1 MLIIIVSFIIL
12 AIAICSIVS
21 NYVSAANQELV
32 SRMASSAHDF
42 LNEGFLSYKKETYGL
57 GEFRYFVGR
66 NTESIEA
73 VFSSLIK
80 LTGDDQTVIVI
91 TDADGKILMLY
102 GDDNNIIDENMI
114 SREVIENLKREGGS
128 GNSSDLVN
136 VFKTTSTSQAY
147 SVNSDSGEA
156 HGYVIASIYSSWI
169 GELNRVIMKTVII
182 SSIWVL
188 IASLIMVYYL
198 TEHVIGPMRKM
209 RIAAKKF
216 SQGHF
221 EARVPVKGSDE
232 IAELALAFNNMA
244 SSLEKLEF
252 MRSSFLANV
261 SHDLRTP
268 MTTISG
274 FVDGILDG
282 TITPDRQGHYLEIVS
297 SEVKRLSRLVSSL
310 LDISKMQAGEKK
322 FVPVDFDICEMGRQI
337 LISFEQ
343 QLTQKNLDV
352 EFETSSDKI
361 MAFADKDAIH
371 QVFYNLCHNAVK
383 FSKEGGKYKVSIIEN
398 NKKIRVSVYNEGDG
412 IQKEDIPYVFD
423 RFYKGDK
430 SRGLD
435 RTGAGL
441 GLYIAKT
448 IMNSHGE
455 DLTVDSVYGEYCEFT
470 FTLKCSSQSNI

>member
-1 MLIIIVSFIIL
+1 MLIIVVSFIIL

-73 VFSSLIK
+73 VFSSLIR
-80 LTGDDQTVIVI
+80 LTGDDQTVIII
-91 TDADGKILMLY
+91 TDAEGKILMLY
-102 GDDNNIIDENMI
+102 GDDNNIIDEKMI
-114 SREVIENLKREGGS
+114 SNEVIENLKRDGGS

-147 SVNSDSGEA
+147 SVNTDNGEA

-310 LDISKMQAGEKK
+310 LDISRMQAGEKK

-343 QLTQKNLDV
+343 QLTRKNLDV

-398 NKKIRVSVYNEGDG
+398 NKKIRVSVFNEGEG
-412 IQKEDIPYVFD
+412 IQEDDIPYVFE

-455 DLTVDSVYGEYCEFT
+455 DLTVDSVYGEYCEFS
-470 FTLKCSSQSNI
+470 FTLKCSSQQT